1 MMIGQLRGRLLEKHP
16 PWLLVDVAGVGY
28 EVEAPMTVFY
38 DLPAVGETVAL
49 YTHFVVRE
57 DAQLLF
63 GFSSRYER
71 ELFRVLIRVNGVGP
85 KMALAIL
92 SGIEGERLL
101 RCVRDEDV
109 TSLTRV
115 PGVGKKTAE
124 RLLVELRDRLEKIE
138 GAPAAMPGSTAVAP
152 APDAAGDAV
161 AALEALGYRNR
172 DAQKAV
178 SAVKDGDGLSSEELI
193 RRALKNLA
201 R

>member
-1 MMIGQLRGRLLEKHP
+1 MIGHIRGTLLEKHP

-28 EVEAPMTVFY
+28 EIEAPMTVFY
-38 DLPAVGETVAL
+38 ELPAAGETVSL
-49 YTHFVVRE
+49 YTHFVVRD

-63 GFSSRYER
+63 GFSGRYER
-71 ELFRVLIRVNGVGP
+71 ELFRTLIRVNGVGP

-92 SGIEGERLL
+92 SGIEAERLL
-101 RCVRDEDV
+101 RCVADQDV

-138 GAPAAMPGSTAVAP
+138 GAPASLPGSAAVAP
-152 APDAAGDAV
+152 APDAAQDAV

-172 DAQKAV
+172 DAQQAV
-178 SAVKDGDGLSSEELI
+178 SKVNGGDGLSSEELI

>member
-1 MMIGQLRGRLLEKHP
+1 MIGQLRGRLLEKHP